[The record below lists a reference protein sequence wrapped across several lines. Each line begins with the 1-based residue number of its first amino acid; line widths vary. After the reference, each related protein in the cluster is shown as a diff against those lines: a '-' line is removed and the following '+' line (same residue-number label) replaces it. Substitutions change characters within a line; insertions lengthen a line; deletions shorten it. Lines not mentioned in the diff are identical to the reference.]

1 MFSEGCRRREAES
14 RRSSVRPI
22 LRGVNTSDSML
33 CDGADKDSSIRMML
47 GPRTDDN
54 GRDRRPLLRI
64 QYGLGYLVKRNVIGS
79 NLRKF

>member
-1 MFSEGCRRREAES
+1 MQETRIES
-14 RRSSVRPI
+14 RRSSVRPV

-33 CDGADKDSSIRMML
+33 CDGAAKDTSVRMML
-47 GPRTDDN
+47 GYGTDDN

-64 QYGLGYLVKRNVIGS
+64 RCGLGYLVKRNVIGS